1 MSEVA
6 AAVPAATSAQ
16 GQQTQQSQAKPP
28 AAEVAKFDKKPADT
42 KPAAKSE
49 PPAWSEQD
57 DADLLERLKRSPY
70 ARIKVN
76 GKEEGI
82 ESLEDLKRRNLDAMR
97 GRGANRLVEETKK
110 EAEEAK
116 AAKARLK
123 HYEDTLAAAR
133 KGDMRAIQQL
143 GLLQDAEA
151 RQQEEALA
159 KLPPE
164 VRAIVEENQS
174 LAQRVREAEEAKL
187 ADQRKA
193 ESLAQQKH
201 REEVLAKAKSFL
213 PELMSEVREEFADVD
228 LPDVLRVME
237 DLRDEGARLGVD
249 YDVSHV
255 KLMVQR
261 LRENGVD
268 MRLQQM
274 QPAAALKRLGPVMAK
289 MKSEELASALG
300 EQFEPIARAISAAY
314 VAHVKRAKLA
324 PATSASAKPAVAAPA
339 VAPRQPLSP
348 FRFRG

>member
-1 MSEVA
+1 MSDAPAVA
-6 AAVPAATSAQ
+6 ASVAAPAAGSAP
-16 GQQTQQSQAKPP
+16 AKPVTPPPTKAAP
-28 AAEVAKFDKKPADT
+28 AKGAEASKPA
-42 KPAAKSE
+42 E
-49 PPAWSEQD
+49 PPAWSETD
-57 DADLLERLKRSPY
+57 DHDLLERLKRSPY
-70 ARIKVN
+70 AKIKVN

-82 ESLEDLKRRNLDAMR
+82 ESLEDLKRRNVDAMR

-110 EAEEAK
+110 EAEEART
-116 AAKARLK
+116 AKARLEQ
-123 HYEDTLAAAR
+123 YEKLLGAAR
-133 KGDMRAIQQL
+133 KGDMRAVQQL
-143 GLLQDAEA
+143 GLLQDAEQ
-151 RQQEEALA
+151 RQQEEALS

-164 VRAIVEENQS
+164 VRAIVEENQT

-193 ESLAQQKH
+193 ETMAQQKH
-201 REEVLAKAKSFL
+201 REETLAKAKSYL
-213 PELMSEVREEFADVD
+213 PELLSDVREEFGDVD

-268 MRLQQM
+268 MRLQQLK
-274 QPAAALKRLGPVMAK
+274 PEAALKRLGPVMAK
-289 MKSEELASALG
+289 MKSEDMAAALG

-314 VAHVKRAKLA
+314 VAHVKRIKTTP
-324 PATSASAKPAVAAPA
+324 PAVNGAKPAAAAATPA
-339 VAPRQPLSP
+339 APRQPLSP

>member
-6 AAVPAATSAQ
+6 APIAAPAA
-16 GQQTQQSQAKPP
+16 QAT
-28 AAEVAKFDKKPADT
+28 ET
-42 KPAAKSE
+42 KPAAA
-49 PPAWSEQD
+49 PAKVEKLDKAPAKPAAEAAPSWSEKD
-57 DADLLERLKRSPY
+57 DAELLERLKRSPY
-70 ARIKVN
+70 AKIKVN

-116 AAKARLK
+116 AAKSRLEQ
-123 HYEDTLAAAR
+123 YEKLLGAAR
-133 KGDMRAIQQL
+133 KGDMRAIRQL
-143 GLLQDAEA
+143 GLLQDAE
-151 RQQEEALA
+151 RQQQEEALS

-164 VRAIVEENQS
+164 VRAIVEENQT

-193 ESLAQQKH
+193 EQMAAQKA
-201 REEVLAKAKSFL
+201 REEVLAKARSYI

-228 LPDVLRVME
+228 LPDVLRVLE
-237 DLRDEGARLGVD
+237 DLREEGARLGVD

-255 KLMVQR
+255 KLMVKR

-268 MRLQQM
+268 MRMQQL

-300 EQFEPIARAISAAY
+300 EQFEPIARAMSAAY
-314 VAHVKRAKLA
+314 VSHVKRVKRVKATP
-324 PATSASAKPAVAAPA
+324 PAVHGAKPAQAAAASP
-339 VAPRQPLSP
+339 PKQPLSP